1 MKILLVRHAEPDY
14 TIDSLTPK
22 GRREAELLSRRLC
35 KLDVKNFYVSPQGR
49 ARDTASYTLSK
60 LNRTAE
66 VLPWLAEF
74 RSRCFNPAEG
84 RQDIPWDYRPPF
96 GMRPLLGW
104 TVCWHSTVIIET
116 GLFIAARTTSR
127 TRWYSS
133 VTLAS
138 VWRSLVIYAA
148 FRPFRYGNASVCSP
162 LP

>member
-35 KLDVKNFYVSPQGR
+35 KLDIKNFYVSPQGR

-74 RSRCFNPAEG
+74 RGRCFNPAERASG
-84 RQDIPWDYRPPF
+84 HSLGLSST
-96 GMRPLLGW
+96 GMERAPRVLSAECVAEKSAGSGWHGTGHLG
-104 TVCWHSTVIIET
+104 
-116 GLFIAARTTSR
+116 
-127 TRWYSS
+127 
-133 VTLAS
+133 
-138 VWRSLVIYAA
+138 
-148 FRPFRYGNASVCSP
+148 
-162 LP
+162 